1 MTGRRRRFNIL
12 AACGLY
18 AMSMASVTA
27 FVPRTATRI
36 LSTTGASTATTPLQM
51 NPLDSSWQDTIY
63 QTQSWAGVWANSV
76 LNVNSASSWWTMVPV
91 MYGAGLATSV
101 SPCVWGLL
109 PLTTTYIVQAA
120 GEGDG
125 QTVLPAVA
133 FLLGLA
139 AVFGAAGAVAAWSG
153 SFFLTSSDNWPALIS
168 HTICLLMGLQLLELI
183 TLPSFDQL
191 GQKFSK
197 FSPTALLNDNQ
208 QSKSIE
214 PVLVMGTGQIV
225 EPTSKKGSLLRV
237 FLLGGSSALASSPCA
252 TPVLTSLLAYLANS
266 STSVWTGALLLFVY
280 TLGYATPLLSV
291 AATGGKLL
299 LNLNNFNYSAVA
311 PWVSP
316 VTGGI
321 LLWYG
326 TDGLLTTCLGDPALA
341 GLAPVLP

>member
-1 MTGRRRRFNIL
+1 MTGRRRRFNVL
-12 AACGLY
+12 VACGLY

-27 FVPRTATRI
+27 FVPRTTARI
-36 LSTTGASTATTPLQM
+36 TAGASSAATPAAPLQM
-51 NPLDSSWQDTIY
+51 NLLDSSWQDAIY

-76 LNVNSASSWWTMVPV
+76 LNSASSWWTMVPI

-120 GEGDG
+120 GERDG

-153 SFFLTSSDNWPALIS
+153 SFFLTSSDNAWPALIS

-197 FSPTALLNDNQ
+197 FSPTALLIDQ
-208 QSKSIE
+208 QPKSIE

-299 LNLNNFNYSAVA
+299 LNLNKFNYSAVA